1 MKSAVF
7 SRIGVIA
14 ALAVAACVGTAQ
26 AAGPVAKLTQVQ
38 GEVEYSKDGDR
49 WRPVSRNK
57 YLFEGYQVRTG
68 ADGSAVVINQISG
81 KSRDLGADALVVV
94 DEGGAKAVKGS
105 LSEPQSAF
113 GSFFQALYNKFSKAQ
128 RYTTVRR
135 SAVRPEQFSTA
146 RQVKLSSQYP
156 DLVWSKVGPEY
167 SYRLTIENDDGFS
180 QSWSIP
186 NDNQGEVIRFTVPEL
201 AAGTYDYKVE
211 LLLNGEVIAAPSA
224 RRMPE
229 LVWLSSEKSASVGA
243 EMHKLRQDPNND
255 EIVLASYLE
264 DAGLLVPA
272 MDVYHT
278 FFDQNPDETD
288 MKPFLMKVYGDL
300 KLEGLRAREASAAK
314 ADAE

>member
-7 SRIGVIA
+7 KKFGCVA
-14 ALAVAACVGTAQ
+14 ALAFAALIGTAH
-26 AAGPVAKLTQVQ
+26 AAGPVAKLTQVD
-38 GEVEYSKDGDR
+38 GEVEYSKDGER

-68 ADGSAVVINQISG
+68 ADGTAVVINQISG
-81 KSRDLGADALVVV
+81 KSRDLGNDALILVE
-94 DEGGAKAVKGS
+94 EGGARAVAGE

-135 SAVRPEQFSTA
+135 SAVRPEDFSTA
-146 RQVKLSSQYP
+146 RQVKLSHQYP

-167 SYRLTIENDDGFS
+167 SYRLTISNDEGFS
-180 QSWSIP
+180 RTWDVAH
-186 NDNQGEVIRFTVPEL
+186 DNQGEVIRFTVPEL

-211 LLLNGEVIAAPSA
+211 LLLNGEVIAAPSE

-229 LVWLSSEKSASVGA
+229 LVWLSEDKSAAVGA
-243 EMHKLRQDPNND
+243 ELHKLRQDPNND

-264 DAGLLVPA
+264 DSGLLVPA

-288 MKPFLMKVYGDL
+288 MKPFLMKIYGDL
-300 KLEGLRAREASAAK
+300 KLEGLRVREAQSSRATT
-314 ADAE
+314 E